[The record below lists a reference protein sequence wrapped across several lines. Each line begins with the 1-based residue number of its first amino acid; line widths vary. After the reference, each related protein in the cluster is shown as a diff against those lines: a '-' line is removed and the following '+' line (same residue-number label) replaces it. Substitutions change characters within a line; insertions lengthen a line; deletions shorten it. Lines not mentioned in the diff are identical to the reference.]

1 MKAKAP
7 VIIII
12 TPGFPANE
20 EDSTC
25 LPAQQNFIKAVN
37 TNFSEVEVLILS
49 FQYPF
54 TKVVY
59 QWYGNTVI
67 AFGGKNK
74 GNLSRFIIWKRVWQ
88 QLKNIHKEKN
98 VMGLLSFWC
107 GECAFV
113 AQRFAKKFDLQH
125 YCWLLGQDA
134 RKENHYVKRV
144 DVKGTGFI
152 ALSDFIQHEFFNNYG
167 IRPANIIP
175 LGIDIHEYQDKI
187 TDREIDVLAAGSLIP
202 LKQYDVFIEV
212 IAVLKKEYPQIKAM
226 LCGDGPEMQKLQTII
241 HHLSLQNNII
251 LSGEKSHSEVLA
263 TMQKAKI
270 FLHTSSYEGFG
281 MVCTEALYAG
291 AQVISFCKPMN
302 AAIKNWHIVQDKE
315 AMIEKAISLLNHLP
329 PVENVLPYSI
339 DDTAKAVFKLFA
351 YQAD

>member
-7 VIIII
+7 VIIVI

-25 LPAQQNFIKAVN
+25 LPAQQNFIRAVN
-37 TNFSEVEVLILS
+37 ENFSEVEVIILS

-54 TKVVY
+54 TKAVY
-59 QWYGNTVI
+59 QWHGNTVM

-88 QLKNIHKEKN
+88 QLKIIHKEKN
-98 VMGLLSFWC
+98 IIGLLSFWC

-113 AQRFAKKFDLQH
+113 AQRFAKKFELPH

-134 RKENHYVKRV
+134 KKENQYVKRV
-144 DVKGTGFI
+144 DAKGTGFI
-152 ALSDFIQHEFFNNYG
+152 ALSDFIQQEFFKNYG

-175 LGIDIHEYQDKI
+175 LGINIYEYQSKP
-187 TDREIDVLAAGSLIP
+187 TDRDIDVLAAGSLIP
-202 LKQYDVFIEV
+202 LKQYDIFIEI
-212 IAVLKKEYPQIKAM
+212 IAALKKKYPQIKAM
-226 LCGDGPEMQKLQTII
+226 LFGDGPELQKLQNMI
-241 HHLSLQNNII
+241 HHLSLHDNII
-251 LSGEKSHSEVLA
+251 LCGEKSHGEVLL
-263 TMQKAKI
+263 TMQRAKV

-315 AMIEKAISLLNHLP
+315 AMIEKTIFLLNQLP
-329 PVENVLPYSI
+329 PNEKVLPYSI
-339 DDTAKAVFKLFA
+339 DDTAKAIFKLLA
-351 YQAD
+351 YQAG